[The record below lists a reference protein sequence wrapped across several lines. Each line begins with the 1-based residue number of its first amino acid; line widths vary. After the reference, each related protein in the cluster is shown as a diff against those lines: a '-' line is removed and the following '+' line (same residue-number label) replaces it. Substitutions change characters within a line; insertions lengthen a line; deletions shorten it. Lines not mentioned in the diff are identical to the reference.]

1 MLSMADR
8 GFTLP
13 SLDEEIELSYEQNEL
28 DLEQP
33 ISVQYPGHVI
43 TPDQSEASV
52 QQETAETSTKKV
64 GGLQSSIEMMKEK
77 LRKQEEEI
85 EKTEQQESLG
95 KPLTNKLD

>member
-1 MLSMADR
+1 MLSFVDR

-64 GGLQSSIEMMKEK
+64 EGLLNSIEMMKEK

-85 EKTEQQESLG
+85 EKTDQQESLG
-95 KPLTNKLD
+95 KP

>member
-64 GGLQSSIEMMKEK
+64 EGLLNSIEMMKEK

-95 KPLTNKLD
+95 KPLTNELD